1 MALFGNGKKTEPGIT
16 LVANNCEMVGDIHFS
31 DQLLV
36 NGVVKGNIYAQE
48 GAKAM
53 VTVSEKGRVKGEI
66 RVPNVIING
75 KVFGDIYSEKHVELA
90 AKAEIKGNVYYN
102 LIEMVMGSRVDG
114 NLVNV
119 RTGKEAKQEA
129 LKKAET
135 FQAETTAQVDA
146 SRVDKADGRERTD
159 TKEAAASQ
167 QSTRQS
173 TQQSSLHVTPVK
185 SKTA

>member
-1 MALFGNGKKTEPGIT
+1 VALFGNGTKTEPGIT

-119 RTGKEAKQEA
+119 RAGKEAKQEA
-129 LKKAET
+129 LKKAENS
-135 FQAETTAQVDA
+135 QADA
-146 SRVDKADGRERTD
+146 SLVDKTDGRERTD
-159 TKEAAASQ
+159 IKEAAG
-167 QSTRQS
+167 
-173 TQQSSLHVTPVK
+173 SLQPSIHVTPVK